1 MIGDSSETKGLPLS
15 GLIVLDLML
24 PEIDGLEV
32 CKMLR
37 RDPATARIPII
48 MLASTEQTAAR
59 ALDQGAND
67 YVLKPFSPFVFISR
81 VRHLLTR
88 GTRPEQRSHSIL
100 LADPDIT
107 TLIVTGTTLH
117 KNAGLRVLLARNAH
131 DLLVRLENE
140 SPDVI
145 LMDPHMPDIHGK
157 ELLLRVT
164 TAIDPVKTNIV
175 LAATTNEADA
185 SAHMGGTNIRGI
197 ITKPF
202 NLQTMVDDLNALLD
216 IKLQAGKATNSEEH
230 HLNKEI
236 QRLLS
241 TPPNAR

>member
-1 MIGDSSETKGLPLS
+1 
-15 GLIVLDLML
+15 
-24 PEIDGLEV
+24 
-32 CKMLR
+32 
-37 RDPATARIPII
+37 
-48 MLASTEQTAAR
+48 
-59 ALDQGAND
+59 
-67 YVLKPFSPFVFISR
+67 
-81 VRHLLTR
+81 
-88 GTRPEQRSHSIL
+88 
-100 LADPDIT
+100 
-107 TLIVTGTTLH
+107 
-117 KNAGLRVLLARNAH
+117 
-131 DLLVRLENE
+131 
-140 SPDVI
+140 
-145 LMDPHMPDIHGK
+145 MPDIHGK